1 MATPMK
7 LTLSQAARHTGVSKP
22 TLSRWIRKGEISAEK
37 LENGSYRI
45 DASELD
51 RVLSLKERGNAA
63 ASNGN
68 SPTLQTGTSY
78 ETGMLQREIALLRER
93 MADKDAVIAD
103 LRRQLEREQDRHERE
118 RGELMALLREKE
130 GNIKLLTGQ
139 TVQAKPQSWWTRL
152 IGG

>member
-51 RVLSLKERGNAA
+51 RRLSLKERGNTAT
-63 ASNGN
+63 SNGN
-68 SPTLQTGTSY
+68 SPILQTETPY
-78 ETGMLQREIALLRER
+78 ETGMLQREIDLLRER

-103 LRRQLEREQDRHERE
+103 LRRQLEREQDRYERE

-139 TVQAKPQSWWTRL
+139 TAQAKPQSWWTRL